1 MDEIRFEFFD
11 ATPHRIRPR
20 YNDTQLRIRRKG
32 YGTKSVSG

>member
-20 YNDTQLRIRRKG
+20 YSDTQLLSAAILR
-32 YGTKSVSG
+32 